1 MGPVVPIG
9 KGKTGWRRGMVA
21 TTSPKDWEPA
31 GPVREALL
39 ETVQRLT
46 RVAEYRDEDAHSHC
60 RRVRYYAEFL
70 VKRLGISK
78 PDADIMVFSSPMHD
92 IGKVG
97 IPDSILLKQE
107 KLTPQ
112 EFEVMK
118 THTLIGDRI
127 LGESNNPYLQS
138 ARRFA
143 LYHHERWDG
152 SGYPYGRKGE
162 EIPIEGRMMYLI
174 DKYDALRSRRPYKP
188 PFRHEAA
195 VLIITE
201 GNYNTQPEHFDPEI
215 LEVFRSSDGI
225 FREIFDSNDQ
235 S

>member
-1 MGPVVPIG
+1 MAPDVPIG
-9 KGKTGWRRGMVA
+9 RGNTGWRRRMVA
-21 TTSPKDWEPA
+21 ATNPKDWEPV

-46 RVAEYRDEDAHSHC
+46 MVAEHRDEDAHSHC
-60 RRVRYYAEFL
+60 RRVRHYTEFL
-70 VKRLGISK
+70 VRRLGIPE

-107 KLTPQ
+107 KLTPK
-112 EFEVMK
+112 EFEIMK
-118 THTLIGDRI
+118 THTTIGERI
-127 LGESNNPYLQS
+127 LGNSNNPYLQS

-152 SGYPYGRKGE
+152 SGYPFGRRGE
-162 EIPIEGRMMYLI
+162 EIPVEGRMMYLI

-201 GNYNTQPEHFDPEI
+201 GNYSTQPEHFDPEI
-215 LEVFRSSDGI
+215 LEIFRSSDGI
-225 FREIFDSNDQ
+225 FREIFDSNEQ
-235 S
+235 V